1 MTTPEAADPEQSDDP
16 WAEIRRWC
24 RTTGHAH
31 ATCARLIQRGARV
44 AGVAHYDGVT
54 VQIHERPAF
63 DGADVELLGSRGTID
78 GRPMTSAE
86 RDALLRLLAQM
97 AADARDALDG
107 KSTLAVAIH
116 LRAE

>member
-1 MTTPEAADPEQSDDP
+1 MTTAEDPPQPPADP
-16 WAEIRRWC
+16 WAEIRRWY
-24 RTTGHAH
+24 RATGQAH
-31 ATCARLIQRGARV
+31 ATCARLIQRGERI
-44 AGVAHYDGVT
+44 AGFAHYDGVS

-63 DGADVELLGSRGTID
+63 RGDDVELLGSCGTID

-107 KSTLAVAIH
+107 KSTLAVSIH
-116 LRAE
+116 RAAE

>member
-1 MTTPEAADPEQSDDP
+1 MTDVGDDP
-16 WAEIRRWC
+16 WADVRRWYHS
-24 RTTGHAH
+24 TGHAH

-63 DGADVELLGSRGTID
+63 AGDDVELLGTSGTID
-78 GRPMTSAE
+78 GRPMTGAE
-86 RDALLRLLAQM
+86 RDHLLRLLAQM

-107 KSTLAVAIH
+107 QSTLAVAIH